1 MKKYNGGAWTLARF
15 NSFIKSALRSAS
27 IRWPPKYQC
36 LKNAATS
43 KKINSKTGRMA
54 QHFKCNSCKK
64 EFPAKDVQVDH
75 IIPIIDPV
83 VGFTTWDDVISRM
96 FCEIDNLQVL
106 CTQCHTL
113 KTTAEKQHI
122 KRKKTND

>member
-36 LKNAATS
+36 LKNAAT
-43 KKINSKTGRMA
+43 KKKVNAKTGRMA
-54 QHFKCNSCKK
+54 QHYECNSCKK

-83 VGFTTWDDVISRM
+83 IGFTTWDDVISRM

-106 CTQCHTL
+106 CKTCHDV
-113 KTTAEKQHI
+113 KTTAEKQLT